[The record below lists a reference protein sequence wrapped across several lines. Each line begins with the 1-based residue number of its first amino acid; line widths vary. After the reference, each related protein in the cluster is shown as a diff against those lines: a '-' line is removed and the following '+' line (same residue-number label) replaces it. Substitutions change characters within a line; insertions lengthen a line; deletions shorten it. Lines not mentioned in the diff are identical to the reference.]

1 VQKCLFFNDYIVS
14 DMELISACQA
24 EVKESS
30 INLKGLDPSPLLKM
44 SDPKVKEGWPR
55 AYQKEIKTQID
66 SKSFALDAPNEG
78 EHIIPEM
85 EIN

>member
-1 VQKCLFFNDYIVS
+1 LKVKVLIVQKCLS
-14 DMELISACQA
+14 
-24 EVKESS
+24 
-30 INLKGLDPSPLLKM
+30 KGDQNY
-44 SDPKVKEGWPR
+44 PKVKEGWPR

-66 SKSFALDAPNEG
+66 SKSFALDVPNEG